1 VLDTGYEVLRLCGP
15 HLRQGETNDHVVSR
29 PFKTRVILC
38 VPEVTGVGVMIGNF
52 INCMQPGGYDNRRWS
67 RKEDSGKT
75 FVFIRWSHSDHGQQA
90 VVFSAKG
97 LDPSKMIFFCY
108 RWNLGLAH
116 ECVDFGALRRKRG

>member
-1 VLDTGYEVLRLCGP
+1 
-15 HLRQGETNDHVVSR
+15 
-29 PFKTRVILC
+29 VILC

-97 LDPSKMIFFCY
+97 LDPSKIEKDHRNHVFGHRMLKMGHPVRSAI
-108 RWNLGLAH
+108 RKAH
-116 ECVDFGALRRKRG
+116 IA